1 MSLPLAAGPGLQFA
15 GLAALGLLFL
25 GVAVFAAIGAL
36 SNQRERAFSASI
48 VYLGLGLVAAAV
60 TAGFEVDWLDPV
72 DDARL
77 VERIC
82 ELAVIVALF
91 GAGLKLDRALAWR
104 EWGSVARLL
113 GLVMPLTIVAVAAYG
128 ATLMGL
134 SLGAAIVLA
143 AALAPT
149 DPVLAGDIGVGPP
162 DEEEER
168 EPNFSITAE
177 AGLNDG
183 LAFPFVL
190 LGLLIAGAEG
200 GWGWE
205 WVLADGVYAIVG
217 GLAVG
222 AVVGYGLAALA
233 VRLRG
238 RGLLSRSFD
247 GWLAIAAVL
256 VIYGVAEVA
265 STYGFLAAFAGG
277 VAFRRHE
284 RGHEMNAGVHDGAEV
299 TEKFAELGVIL
310 LLGTMVTGA
319 GLAAPGVAGW
329 ALAPLLLLVVRPVA
343 VLLSF
348 ARSPLP
354 LRERAFLGWFGVR
367 GIGSLYYVAVAAG
380 VGTLATDELAT
391 VVWTVIACMIVSIVA
406 HGVTG
411 SPITAR
417 TLPGRVQRVRFRLA
431 PSLAARPR
439 QIDPPPSGMRRP
451 HER

>member
-1 MSLPLAAGPGLQFA
+1 MWSPLAASPGLDFA

-25 GVAVFAAIGAL
+25 GFAVFAAIGAL

-60 TAGFEVDWLDPV
+60 IAGLGVDWLDPIE
-72 DDARL
+72 DAAL
-77 VERIC
+77 VERLC
-82 ELAVIVALF
+82 EVAVIVALF

-128 ATLMGL
+128 ATIMGL
-134 SLGAAIVLA
+134 SVGAAIVLA

-168 EPNFSITAE
+168 EPNFSVTAE

-190 LGLLIAGAEG
+190 LGLLVAGGGA

-205 WVLADGVYAIVG
+205 WALADGVYAILG
-217 GLAVG
+217 GLALG
-222 AVVGYGLAALA
+222 AVVGYALAALA
-233 VRLRG
+233 VRLRA
-238 RGLLSRSFD
+238 RRLLARSFD
-247 GWLAIAAVL
+247 GWLALGAVL

-265 STYGFLAAFAGG
+265 STYGFLAAFVGG
-277 VAFRRHE
+277 LAFRRYE
-284 RGHEMNAGVHDGAEV
+284 RGHEIHAGVHDGAEV
-299 TEKFAELGVIL
+299 TEKFAELAVIL
-310 LLGTMVTGA
+310 LVGTMVTRA
-319 GLAAPGVAGW
+319 GLATPGLAGW
-329 ALAPLLLLVVRPVA
+329 ALAPLLLLVLRPAA

-348 ARSPLP
+348 IRSPLP

-380 VGTLATDELAT
+380 VGALAPQEMGV
-391 VVWTVIACMIVSIVA
+391 VVWTVVACVVVSIVA

-411 SPITAR
+411 TPVTSR
-417 TLPGRVQRVRFRLA
+417 TLARGRHVRFRLA
-431 PSLAARPR
+431 PRLAARPR
-439 QIDPPPSGMRRP
+439 RLDTRPPRRTHTP
-451 HER
+451 GEP